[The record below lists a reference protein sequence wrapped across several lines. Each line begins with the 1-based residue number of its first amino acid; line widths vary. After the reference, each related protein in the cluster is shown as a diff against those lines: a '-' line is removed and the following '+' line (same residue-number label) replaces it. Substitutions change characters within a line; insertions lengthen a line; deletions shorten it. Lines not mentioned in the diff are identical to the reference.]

1 MLWRLQVSTR
11 ADPGRMVVDSVGTSP
26 QSGHADFRP
35 APPSTIDGM
44 RAIVFDQFSVRPEL
58 HDIDAPTAPDEGVVI
73 DVEATGVCRSDHHAW
88 AGHDSTITL
97 PHVPGH
103 ELVGRIASVG
113 AGVQEFHIGQRVT
126 VPFVCGCGKCRW
138 CVSGNAQVCP
148 DQTQPG
154 FTHFGSWADQV
165 VIHNADANL
174 VAVPE
179 DLPAAAVVGL
189 GCRFATAFHGLRVR
203 ANLSAGE
210 TVAVFGCGG
219 VGLSAIM
226 IARALGAEVV
236 AVDVSDAALDSA
248 RELGA
253 ARTVNARDLS
263 PEELSAEV
271 ADQVRDTCPDGVD
284 VTVDALGRADTI
296 RAAIE
301 SLAPLG
307 RHVQIGLLPEEPV
320 VDLPRVIAL
329 EISVLGSHGM
339 AAADYPE
346 LVDLVVEGRL
356 RPQELVTKVI
366 GLDEAPAAMEAMS
379 SPAPT
384 AGMTI
389 IDLAR

>member
-1 MLWRLQVSTR
+1 
-11 ADPGRMVVDSVGTSP
+11 
-26 QSGHADFRP
+26 
-35 APPSTIDGM
+35 M
-44 RAIVFDQFSVRPEL
+44 RAIVFDRFSSRPQL
-58 HDIDAPTAPDEGVVI
+58 QDIDAPTAPDAGVVI

-88 AGHDSTITL
+88 SGHDPTITL

-103 ELVGRIASVG
+103 ELVGRVASAGAAVTGFDVG
-113 AGVQEFHIGQRVT
+113 RRVT
-126 VPFVCGCGKCRW
+126 VPFVCGCGRCRW

-203 ANLSAGE
+203 ARLGAGE

-236 AVDVSDAALDSA
+236 AVDVSDAALASA

-253 ARTVNARDLS
+253 ACTVDARGLG

-271 ADQVRDTCPDGVD
+271 VAQFASDRPDGVD

-296 RAAIE
+296 RAAIG

-320 VDLPRVIAL
+320 VDVPRVIAL
-329 EISVLGSHGM
+329 ELSVLGSHGM

-356 RPQELVTKVI
+356 RPQELVTTVI
-366 GLDEAPAAMEAMS
+366 GLDEAPAAMEAMNT
-379 SPAPT
+379 PAGA

-389 IDLAR
+389 IDLAK